1 MDSQQQQRVQ
11 FFSSADAD
19 PSVIADQTVAVL
31 GYGNLGR
38 SVALNLRDSGLHV
51 AVGNIDD
58 EYRSVASTDGFTPT
72 DIPQAVS
79 AADIVFVL
87 LPDEVIPACLS
98 DSVAPNIRPG
108 SALCFASGYA
118 LAYESVGL
126 PEDVDVLLMAP
137 RMVGAEVR
145 RTYRDGIGFFSH
157 ISVERDDS
165 GKALERLLALT
176 AAVGSLQYGA
186 MRLSA
191 QKEAL
196 LDLFV
201 EQSFGAYLGLA
212 LQEAFSIGQ
221 EAGLPPEALVLELY
235 MSGEMSRTIS
245 QFAEKGFFSAVAQ
258 HGFAATY
265 GGFLRTLEIDT
276 QSMKQTF
283 KSILDDIV
291 TGGFAARL
299 QEERENG
306 YPTVAAIRE
315 ITEGD
320 NDLNA
325 AEANVRASVAAL
337 GNS

>member
-1 MDSQQQQRVQ
+1 MDSRQQGRAQ
-11 FFSSADAD
+11 FFNSADAD
-19 PSVIADQTVAVL
+19 PNAIAGQTVAVL

-38 SVALNLRDSGLHV
+38 SVALNLRDSGLNV
-51 AVGNIDD
+51 TIGNVDD
-58 EYRSVASTDGFTPT
+58 DYRSVASADGFTPM
-72 DIPQAVS
+72 DIPEAVS
-79 AADIVFVL
+79 TADIAFVL

-98 DSVAPNIRPG
+98 NSVAPHIKPG

-118 LAYESVGL
+118 LAYESVNL
-126 PEDVDVLLMAP
+126 PENVDVLLMAP

-145 RTYRDGIGFFSH
+145 RTYQEGTGFFSH
-157 ISVERDDS
+157 ISVERDES

-186 MRLSA
+186 MRLTA
-191 QKEAL
+191 EQEAL

-201 EQSFGAYLGLA
+201 EQSFGAYLGVA
-212 LQEAFSIGQ
+212 LQAAFSIGQ

-258 HGFAATY
+258 HGFTATY

-276 QSMKQTF
+276 QDMEQTYR
-283 KSILDDIV
+283 SILDDIV
-291 TGGFAARL
+291 GGGFATRL
-299 QEERENG
+299 QQEREQG
-306 YPTVAAIRE
+306 YPTVTAIRE

-325 AEANVRASVAAL
+325 AEEHVRASVAAL
-337 GNS
+337 RNF